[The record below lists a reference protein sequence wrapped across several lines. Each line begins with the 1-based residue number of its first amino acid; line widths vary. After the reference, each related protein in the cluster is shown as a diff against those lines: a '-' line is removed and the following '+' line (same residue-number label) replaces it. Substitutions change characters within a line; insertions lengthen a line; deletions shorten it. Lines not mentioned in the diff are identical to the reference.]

1 MEKLNCW
8 EVKKCGLEPGG
19 AKTKESGACPATSE
33 IRLNGQNSGK
43 YAGRACWVVGR
54 TLCNGQVQGSFA
66 TKMVMC
72 MQCDFFN
79 QVVHEEG
86 DKLVKMIDLVHMIKD
101 KKYRNGQ

>member
-1 MEKLNCW
+1 
-8 EVKKCGLEPGG
+8 
-19 AKTKESGACPATSE
+19 
-33 IRLNGQNSGK
+33 
-43 YAGRACWVVGR
+43 
-54 TLCNGQVQGSFA
+54 
-66 TKMVMC
+66 MVMC